1 MRVVIV
7 DTDVASFIFKGDTRG
22 ALYDPHI
29 DVTSTLPAIS
39 FMTRAELEQWA
50 VMRNWGQTKRDEL
63 RAFIE
68 DGFVTVDSN
77 EALCTMW
84 AEVRGQAQ
92 RAGDTSR
99 RPTRGLPRRR
109 FYTTRSWSHTTPET
123 STFCQGLRSSRRL
136 ECQRSK
142 ILPRRQQSKIFAGL
156 RPV

>member
-7 DTDVASFIFKGDTRG
+7 DTDVASFIFKGDTRS

-29 DVTSTLPAIS
+29 DVTNTLPAIS

-50 VMRNWGQTKRDEL
+50 VLHNWGQTKRDEL

-68 DGFVTVDSN
+68 DGFVTMDSN

-92 RAGDTSR
+92 RAGR
-99 RPTRGLPRRR
+99 
-109 FYTTRSWSHTTPET
+109 HIET
-123 STFCQGLRSSRRL
+123 ADAWIAATALLYNAELVTHNAGDYDFLSGLRIIT
-136 ECQRSK
+136 ED
-142 ILPRRQQSKIFAGL
+142 
-156 RPV
+156 

>member
-1 MRVVIV
+1 MRLVIV

-29 DVTSTLPAIS
+29 DVTNTLPAIS

-50 VMRNWGQTKRDEL
+50 VLHNWGQAKRDEL

-68 DGFVTVDSN
+68 DGFVTVESN

-92 RAGDTSR
+92 RSGRHIETADAWIAATALLYGAELVTHNAADFDFL
-99 RPTRGLPRRR
+99 PGLQII
-109 FYTTRSWSHTTPET
+109 TE
-123 STFCQGLRSSRRL
+123 
-136 ECQRSK
+136 
-142 ILPRRQQSKIFAGL
+142 A
-156 RPV
+156 

>member
-29 DVTSTLPAIS
+29 DEDDTLPAIS

-50 VMRNWGQTKRDEL
+50 VLHNWGQTKRDQL

-77 EALCTMW
+77 EALCRMW
-84 AEVRGQAQ
+84 AEIRGQAQ
-92 RAGDTSR
+92 RAGR
-99 RPTRGLPRRR
+99 
-109 FYTTRSWSHTTPET
+109 HIET
-123 STFCQGLRSSRRL
+123 ADAWIAATALL
-136 ECQRSK
+136 YN
-142 ILPRRQQSKIFAGL
+142 AGL
-156 RPV
+156 VTHNAGDFDFLSGIQIITEA

>member
-7 DTDVASFIFKGDTRG
+7 DTDVTSFIFKGDTRG
-22 ALYDPHI
+22 AMYDPHI
-29 DVTSTLPAIS
+29 DVTDTLPAIS

-50 VMRNWGQTKRDEL
+50 VLHNWGQTKRDEL

-92 RAGDTSR
+92 RAGR
-99 RPTRGLPRRR
+99 
-109 FYTTRSWSHTTPET
+109 HIET
-123 STFCQGLRSSRRL
+123 ADAWIAATAFLYNAELVTHNAGDFDFLSGLRIIT
-136 ECQRSK
+136 E
-142 ILPRRQQSKIFAGL
+142 A
-156 RPV
+156 

>member
-50 VMRNWGQTKRDEL
+50 VMRNWGQAKRDEL

-77 EALCTMW
+77 GALCTMW

-92 RAGDTSR
+92 RAGRHIETADAWIAATALLYNAELVTHNAGDFNFL
-99 RPTRGLPRRR
+99 PGL
-109 FYTTRSWSHTTPET
+109 
-123 STFCQGLRSSRRL
+123 
-136 ECQRSK
+136 K
-142 ILPRRQQSKIFAGL
+142 IITEA
-156 RPV
+156 

>member
-1 MRVVIV
+1 MRLVIV

-29 DVTSTLPAIS
+29 DVTNTLPAIS

-50 VMRNWGQTKRDEL
+50 VLYNWGQAKRDQL

-84 AEVRGQAQ
+84 AEVRVQAQ
-92 RAGDTSR
+92 RAGRHIETADAWIAATALLYNAELVTHNAADFNYL
-99 RPTRGLPRRR
+99 PGL
-109 FYTTRSWSHTTPET
+109 TVITE
-123 STFCQGLRSSRRL
+123 
-136 ECQRSK
+136 
-142 ILPRRQQSKIFAGL
+142 A
-156 RPV
+156 

>member
-7 DTDVASFIFKGDTRG
+7 DTDVASFIFKGDTRS

-29 DVTSTLPAIS
+29 DVTNTLPAIS

-50 VMRNWGQTKRDEL
+50 VLRNWGQTKRDEL

-84 AEVRGQAQ
+84 AEVRGQAL
-92 RAGDTSR
+92 RAGR
-99 RPTRGLPRRR
+99 
-109 FYTTRSWSHTTPET
+109 HIET
-123 STFCQGLRSSRRL
+123 ADAWIAATALLYNAELVTHNAGDFDFLSGLRIIT
-136 ECQRSK
+136 E
-142 ILPRRQQSKIFAGL
+142 A
-156 RPV
+156 

>member
-1 MRVVIV
+1 MRLVIV

-29 DVTSTLPAIS
+29 DVTNTLPAIS

-50 VMRNWGQTKRDEL
+50 VLHNWGQAKRDEL

-68 DGFVTVDSN
+68 DGFVTVESN

-92 RAGDTSR
+92 RAG
-99 RPTRGLPRRR
+99 
-109 FYTTRSWSHTTPET
+109 
-123 STFCQGLRSSRRL
+123 RL
-136 ECQRSK
+136 GKPGVDSMAEAA
-142 ILPRRQQSKIFAGL
+142 F
-156 RPV
+156 